1 MKIKLSEPVV
11 IAKGPETEKTGW
23 GPYQF
28 PELIK
33 TKDGR
38 LLCNFNVGEDSV
50 TAYGNTRPYFI
61 SSDNGATWQQI
72 PKSEAALLQG
82 VLLPNGD
89 VLHYHELPS
98 IPLEGLDLPQPIC
111 TSPKGFS
118 IYSMADVA
126 HTPCNKTW
134 EFIRINE
141 ENPEGV
147 TEQATVNWPNMFVS
161 AAKGVLIQAFP
172 RGRIRVAPDGTLWMP
187 NYCAAGIDPKDGSV
201 ASRQYSAYLLK
212 SADWGHTWDLVH
224 FLPYIPKT
232 EEEAVSEGYN
242 ENDIG
247 FAPDGSLFRLIRTH
261 VIYKES
267 AFCPM
272 LISHSTDG
280 GNTWSQPEDFD
291 FTGVW
296 PTILT
301 LKCGATLATYGRPGL
316 FLRAT
321 DDPACRR
328 WEAPIELIHSNRIPN
343 APGSTV
349 NVATCSY
356 TDLVPL
362 DDHTAGMIYSDFTV
376 KDAEGKM
383 RKSILFRTITVE

>member
-1 MKIKLSEPVV
+1 MHIKLSEPVV
-11 IAKGPETEKTGW
+11 IAMGPETEKTGW

-50 TAYGNTRPYFI
+50 TAYGNARPYFI
-61 SSDNGATWQQI
+61 SSDLGRTWQEI
-72 PKSEAALLQG
+72 SPKEAACLQG

-89 VLHYHELPS
+89 VLHYRELPS
-98 IPLEGLDLPQPIC
+98 IPLEGLTLPQPVC
-111 TSPKGFS
+111 TSPKGFA
-118 IYSMADVA
+118 IYSMEDVA

-134 EFIRINE
+134 EFIRINAD
-141 ENPEGV
+141 NPQGI
-147 TEQATVNWPNMFVS
+147 TEQATVHWPHMFVS
-161 AAKGVLIQAFP
+161 AAKGVLIRPFP

-187 NYCAAGIDPKDGSV
+187 DYCAAGIDPKDGSV
-201 ASRQYSAYLLK
+201 ASNQYSVYLLK
-212 SADWGHTWDLVH
+212 SKDFGHTWELVH

-232 EEEAVSEGYN
+232 EKEAVSEGYN

-272 LISHSTDG
+272 LISHSADG
-280 GNTWSQPEDFD
+280 GNTWSQPEYFD

-301 LKCGATLATYGRPGL
+301 LKCGVTLATYGRPGL

-321 DDPACRR
+321 EDPACRR
-328 WEAPIELIHSNRIPN
+328 WDAPIELIHSNRVPN
-343 APGSTV
+343 EPGSTV

-356 TDLVPL
+356 TDMVML
-362 DDHTAGMIYSDFTV
+362 DDRTAGLIYSDFTV
-376 KDAEGKM
+376 KDENGKL
-383 RKSILFRTITVE
+383 RKSILFRTISVQ

>member
-126 HTPCNKTW
+126 HTPLQQDL
-134 EFIRINE
+134 
-141 ENPEGV
+141 GV
-147 TEQATVNWPNMFVS
+147 YPHQ
-161 AAKGVLIQAFP
+161 
-172 RGRIRVAPDGTLWMP
+172 
-187 NYCAAGIDPKDGSV
+187 
-201 ASRQYSAYLLK
+201 
-212 SADWGHTWDLVH
+212 
-224 FLPYIPKT
+224 
-232 EEEAVSEGYN
+232 
-242 ENDIG
+242 
-247 FAPDGSLFRLIRTH
+247 
-261 VIYKES
+261 
-267 AFCPM
+267 
-272 LISHSTDG
+272 
-280 GNTWSQPEDFD
+280 
-291 FTGVW
+291 
-296 PTILT
+296 
-301 LKCGATLATYGRPGL
+301 
-316 FLRAT
+316 
-321 DDPACRR
+321 
-328 WEAPIELIHSNRIPN
+328 
-343 APGSTV
+343 
-349 NVATCSY
+349 
-356 TDLVPL
+356 
-362 DDHTAGMIYSDFTV
+362 
-376 KDAEGKM
+376 
-383 RKSILFRTITVE
+383 